1 MVYMNIKNDHIET
14 MEELVYSKPRVNY
27 LSTKKRFGEI
37 NLSLKSQAYNSHR
50 FRDFHMFSRA
60 EILAFNRKE
69 DFAENMYGLGKST
82 SRITFISPAQY
93 SKYCLEDD
101 VYNGHQLFFRRYSG
115 YKSTTK
121 KINYFKRACLVAQKQ
136 YVSYLDRKDIRR
148 DIFILSFIHRKE
160 KA

>member
-1 MVYMNIKNDHIET
+1 MNIKNDHIET

-37 NLSLKSQAYNSHR
+37 NLSIQAYNSHR

-60 EILAFNRKE
+60 ETLAFNRKE
-69 DFAENMYGLGKST
+69 DFAESMYGLGKST

-121 KINYFKRACLVAQKQ
+121 KINYFERACLVAQKQ
-136 YVSYLDRKDIRR
+136 YVSYLDREDIRR

>member
-1 MVYMNIKNDHIET
+1 MNIKNDHIET
-14 MEELVYSKPRVNY
+14 MEELVYSKSRVNY

-37 NLSLKSQAYNSHR
+37 NLSIQAYNSHR
-50 FRDFHMFSRA
+50 FRDFHMFSCA
-60 EILAFNRKE
+60 ETLAFNRKE

-121 KINYFKRACLVAQKQ
+121 KINYFERACLVAQKQ

>member
-1 MVYMNIKNDHIET
+1 MNIKNDHIET

-50 FRDFHMFSRA
+50 FRDFHMFSCA
-60 EILAFNRKE
+60 ETLAFNRKE

-93 SKYCLEDD
+93 SKYCLEDY